1 MAEVTIGRKY
11 IVRIHE
17 MPAIAWFRAS
27 ASPSARGIPSGTD
40 TTV

>member
-1 MAEVTIGRKY
+1 MGRKY

-17 MPAIAWFRAS
+17 IPAIAWFSAS
-27 ASPSARGIPSGTD
+27 ARPNARTIPSGTD